1 MYAVTN
7 SALKISCGYNQ
18 GWLKKKKKKKK
29 EMTSSDLKVFLMESL
44 EAKSEDKKLLTVPSF
59 L

>member
-1 MYAVTN
+1 MGITRDG
-7 SALKISCGYNQ
+7 L
-18 GWLKKKKKKKK
+18 KKKKK
-29 EMTSSDLKVFLMESL
+29 EMTNSDLKVFLMESL

>member
-18 GWLKKKKKKKK
+18 GWLKKKKK
-29 EMTSSDLKVFLMESL
+29 EMTNSDLKVFLMESL